1 MRARDELAFKNDDD
15 PAAAMVAMWARQV
28 RELQPPEFHKLDA
41 PDVACWRML
50 PPQLLQLGDIPTQG
64 ESKELFDEGVRG
76 KGATAARS
84 LLARD
89 VALARVRLRWYEL
102 QLDYNLQNISDGPRR
117 EQRIALLGKLVD
129 QQHRR
134 MLATMELMAR
144 LEAEAAPGASFR
156 IVADKAAFQIASV
169 GEKT

>member
-1 MRARDELAFKNDDD
+1 MTPKDALPFKNDDR
-15 PAAAMVAMWARQV
+15 AAAMAELWARQLK
-28 RELQPPEFHKLDA
+28 ELQPAEFHKLDA

-134 MLATMELMAR
+134 MLATMELMAK
-144 LEAEAAPGASFR
+144 LEAAGTPTPVFKVS
-156 IVADKAAFQIASV
+156 ADTAAFQINGQAP
-169 GEKT
+169 T